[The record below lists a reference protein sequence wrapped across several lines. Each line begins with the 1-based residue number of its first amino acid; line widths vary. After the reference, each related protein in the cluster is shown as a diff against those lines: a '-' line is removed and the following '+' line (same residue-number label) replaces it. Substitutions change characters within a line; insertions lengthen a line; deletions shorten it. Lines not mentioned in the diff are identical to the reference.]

1 MARITAGIACSHI
14 PVLGMAADD
23 PVTIDDANVIAT
35 SFPTFLDLFAELGA
49 SLAPRGETAA

>member
-1 MARITAGIACSHI
+1 MTFL
-14 PVLGMAADD
+14 VLGMAADD